1 MTHYCFK
8 CGTPL
13 LEKDTDGR
21 LREICPSCGWVH
33 YEHRKVS
40 AAVRIVK
47 DNKLLLIQRAIEPW
61 KSAWHMPAGY
71 LEVDETPQECAAREA
86 LEETGYEV
94 KIGDLVGI
102 YTYDDDPRGNGIVL
116 LFSGEITGGAVR
128 KNHEM
133 QKVGFFSPEEAK
145 LLRKAGSGG
154 ARQIED
160 WIRQVKDSSK

>member
-1 MTHYCFK
+1 MHFCYE
-8 CGTPL
+8 CGALL
-13 LEKDTDGR
+13 LEKDIDGR
-21 LREICPSCGWVH
+21 LREVCPSCGWVH

-61 KSAWHMPAGY
+61 KNAWHMPAGY

-86 LEETGYEV
+86 QEETGYEV
-94 KIGDLVGI
+94 KIGELAGV

-116 LFSGEITGGAVR
+116 LYSGEIIGGAVR

-133 QKVGFFSPEEAK
+133 LQVGFFSPEEAK
-145 LLRKAGSGG
+145 GLFKAGSGG

-160 WIRQVKDSSK
+160 WIRQAKGSSK